1 MTILAA
7 VEPANRI
14 PDLGLRVHAL
24 CARWAERL
32 PADVLLFVN
41 LHPAP
46 LGEPALDAHFAALLP
61 HAHRVVLEITERASL
76 RDFGQWESALAHLEI
91 RGFRF
96 ALDDLGSGYGYGYGY
111 GYGGLNLL
119 ADLRPA
125 FIKLDRSIVR
135 DVDSKP
141 QKQRLVDLLTTFAN
155 ASNAVLN
162 AEGVETRA
170 ERDTLVRAGAHLLH
184 GYHFARPSL
193 TWPVE
198 ASPGRTLIEP
208 T

>member
-7 VEPANRI
+7 VERANRI

-41 LHPAP
+41 LHPTP
-46 LGEPALDAHFAALLP
+46 LDEPALDAHFAALLP
-61 HAHRVVLEITERASL
+61 HAHRVVFEITERASL
-76 RDFGQWESALAHLEI
+76 RDFGLWESALAHLES

-96 ALDDLGSGYGYGYGY
+96 ALDDLGSGYGD
-111 GYGGLNLL
+111 LNLL

-125 FIKLDRSIVR
+125 FIKLDMSIVR

-155 ASNAVLN
+155 ASNAVLI

-184 GYHFARPSL
+184 GYHFTRPSL

-198 ASPGRTLIEP
+198 ASPGHTLIEP